1 MINWFISFVLISL
14 ISLVVSHRLFT
25 AATEELIRGRSKLYI
40 VVTLMLGLLVAAGTE
55 WVLNTYPELWLT
67 DGGVFMFLGYLAL
80 IAFWL
85 IFRFVR
91 PSH

>member
-14 ISLVVSHRLFT
+14 ISLVISRRLFT

-55 WVLNTYPELWLT
+55 WVLNTYPELRLT
-67 DGGVFMFLGYLAL
+67 DGVVFMFLGYLAL
-80 IAFWL
+80 IVFWL
-85 IFRFVR
+85 VFRFVT

>member
-1 MINWFISFVLISL
+1 MFIGFWQKRAKV
-14 ISLVVSHRLFT
+14 
-25 AATEELIRGRSKLYI
+25 YI

-55 WVLNTYPELWLT
+55 WVLKIYPELWLT